1 MGIKI
6 NTKKLSPDNTK
17 LYDKENHLIGEVRSA
32 AFSPKFEKIV
42 GIAMI
47 KKEFYKDNKSFI
59 ISENRKLIDGEVCNL
74 PIT

>member
-32 AFSPKFEKIV
+32 AFSPKFEKNSRYSNDQK
-42 GIAMI
+42 GI
-47 KKEFYKDNKSFI
+47 
-59 ISENRKLIDGEVCNL
+59 L
-74 PIT
+74 